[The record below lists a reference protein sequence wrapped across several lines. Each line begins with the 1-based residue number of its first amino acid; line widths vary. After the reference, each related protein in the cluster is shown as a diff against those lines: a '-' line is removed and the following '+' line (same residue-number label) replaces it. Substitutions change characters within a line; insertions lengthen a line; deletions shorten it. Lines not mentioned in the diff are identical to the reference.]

1 MEVINKVTDSPLA
14 ALLVEWLPMLAI
26 VALAMVLMKLVFM
39 RRSSANT
46 VEGNRFRE
54 QVLAFLVVLAAVVG
68 IILAVPI
75 DSSTRGQLLTLL
87 GLLLTAII
95 TLSSPT
101 IAANAMAGFMLR
113 SLRSFAVGDFIQVG
127 EFFGR
132 VTERDLFHVEIQT
145 EDRDLLTIPNTY
157 LASHPIK
164 VVLATGTVVS
174 AEVSL
179 GYDVD
184 NRIVEEA
191 LLEAIQAAG
200 LEEGFV
206 HIKALGD
213 FSVVYRA
220 AGFLSN
226 VKQMLSMRSDLRRQ
240 MIDQLHQRGI
250 EIVSPSFMNQRAN
263 TQPVIPKRKFVVP
276 NQQTDMPENLV
287 FDKAE
292 RAQQIKELQDSYSEL
307 KLSLAEA
314 DTDEESVARKKR
326 RMKAIKRA
334 IGMLEKQID

>member
-1 MEVINKVTDSPLA
+1 
-14 ALLVEWLPMLAI
+14 
-26 VALAMVLMKLVFM
+26 
-39 RRSSANT
+39 
-46 VEGNRFRE
+46 
-54 QVLAFLVVLAAVVG
+54 
-68 IILAVPI
+68 
-75 DSSTRGQLLTLL
+75 
-87 GLLLTAII
+87 LLLTAII

-314 DTDEESVARKKR
+314 DTDEESLARKKR